1 MMPRFD
7 LSKYATVAERLAAL
21 EKTYPDFRIETV
33 DYSTDADRAKGVWRV
48 RAKLYLTVEDQRN
61 DCPKAIGHA
70 FEVDGTPGANA
81 TSALENAETSAV
93 GRCLALASTRWSGNK
108 DDAAKSLASR
118 EEMEKVERGPQV
130 TGDADMP
137 AGFIDRVALTK
148 TAEELFTLWDEAV
161 TGGFSNRVK
170 TLFADRKNELEGV

>member
-1 MMPRFD
+1 MARFD
-7 LSKYATVAERLAAL
+7 LSKYATVAERLAMV
-21 EKTYPDFRIETV
+21 EKEYPDFRIETM

-70 FEVDGTPGANA
+70 FEVDGTPGANT
-81 TSALENAETSAV
+81 TSALENAETSSV

-118 EEMEKVERGPQV
+118 EEMAKVQRGPV
-130 TGDADMP
+130 TVPDTDVP
-137 AGFIDRVALTK
+137 AGFLERVAETE
-148 TAEELFTLWDEAV
+148 TQEALFQLWDEAV
-161 TGGFSNRVK
+161 TGGFSNHVK
-170 TLFADRKNELEGV
+170 NVFAKRKEELA